1 MERERLMGFKS
12 YRRFI
17 LDRSNDK
24 AEITSIWKTLEIR
37 ENGIGISNANAHGER
52 VNLLP
57 FAPPSSQL
65 MGERI
70 GSF

>member
-1 MERERLMGFKS
+1 MGFKS

-37 ENGIGISNANAHGER
+37 ENGIGISNVNAHGER

-57 FAPPSSQL
+57 FAPPL
-65 MGERI
+65 N
-70 GSF
+70 

>member
-24 AEITSIWKTLEIR
+24 MEITSIWKTLEIR
-37 ENGIGISNANAHGER
+37 ENGIGISNASTWREG
-52 VNLLP
+52 
-57 FAPPSSQL
+57 
-65 MGERI
+65 
-70 GSF
+70 